1 VKQGGKV
8 AALQHIDF
16 ALLARAVA
24 TPMCRNSYGN
34 ETSPGNKF
42 YKLESA
48 AGSKLCGWQGGHM
61 REALKLQFSMLVFS
75 VAMAMAMVGCG
86 GSGTSSMP
94 GQQPAA
100 LGATVDAIAHAAMQQ
115 QGIPGMTVAL
125 AKKGAMLYV
134 QGYGTSDLATQQP
147 AQPGIIFE
155 LGSITKQFTAA
166 LIMKLQEQGRLRVD
180 DSIALYLPEYN
191 FPSAITLRMMLT
203 HTSGLANFT
212 DFAQLGDWVRHG
224 VSEATV
230 LTAVSQSPLQ
240 FQPGTQ
246 CSYSNSNFFALGT
259 IIERLTGQ
267 SYAANLQQHIFQPL
281 KMMNTYYSLPPAE
294 QSAVGY
300 TNNGS
305 GLVPAILWDRSA
317 AFAAGGLSSTVY
329 DIVAWD
335 DALINGKVVS
345 PASFTAMTTS
355 NGFQIPGGGSY
366 GFGLALWTFNN
377 RPIIWHNG
385 QIGGFTAETAVFLD
399 SGFTVVVLTNDQDAD
414 PDAVVLQ
421 IMKAVCNSSP
431 LGGNC

>member
-1 VKQGGKV
+1 
-8 AALQHIDF
+8 
-16 ALLARAVA
+16 
-24 TPMCRNSYGN
+24 
-34 ETSPGNKF
+34 
-42 YKLESA
+42 
-48 AGSKLCGWQGGHM
+48 M
-61 REALKLQFSMLVFS
+61 RDALKLRFSMLVFS
-75 VAMAMAMVGCG
+75 VAMAIALVGCG
-86 GSGTSSMP
+86 GSSTSPLP

-100 LGATVDAIAHAAMQQ
+100 LGTTVDAVAHAAMQQ
-115 QGIPGMTVAL
+115 QGIPGMTLAL

-147 AQPGIIFE
+147 VQPGIIFE
-155 LGSITKQFTAA
+155 IGSITKQFTAA

-203 HTSGLANFT
+203 HTSGLADFTNFP
-212 DFAQLGDWVRHG
+212 QLGDWVRHG

-246 CSYSNSNFFALGT
+246 YSYSNSNFFALGT
-259 IIERLTGQ
+259 IIEKLTGQ
-267 SYAANLQQHIFQPL
+267 PYAANLQQHIFQPL
-281 KMMNTYYSLPPAE
+281 KMMNTYYSLPPAG
-294 QSAVGY
+294 QSAIGY
-300 TNNGS
+300 TDNGS
-305 GLVPAILWDRSA
+305 GLVPAVLWDRSA

-329 DIVAWD
+329 DMVAWD
-335 DALINGKVVS
+335 DALIHGKVVS
-345 PASFTAMTTS
+345 PASFKAMTTS

-377 RPIIWHNG
+377 RPVIWHNG

-414 PDAVVLQ
+414 PDAVVLK
-421 IMKAVCNSSP
+421 IMNTVCNSP
-431 LGGNC
+431 LLGGNC